1 MMIGPSL
8 AMSSVVICVNTLQLC
23 FFLRRESFLVSF
35 VFFCWLAEIG
45 DEKRGDSMGDLSCV
59 ASFFDSFSFIAN
71 YIYSYCTCFFSSS
84 SFFLLLYEVHLF
96 PSLSSSGRG
105 HGNYL

>member
-1 MMIGPSL
+1 
-8 AMSSVVICVNTLQLC
+8 VICVNTLQLC

-45 DEKRGDSMGDLSCV
+45 DEKRGDSMGDFDEKRGDSMGDLSCV